1 MTIQIISDEQK
12 KLSLWSR
19 PSTYVGGPSVVTNR
33 HKSSNTNTNRARSAD
48 ARCFGFGSG
57 ISRFTVIQSS
67 PASPMIE
74 QAPLFWYCKDIDIT
88 DGGGGN
94 NNKTETSHTLRKRSR
109 HDCHF
114 APGTSIPL
122 GKNVFPGHRIF
133 YPYFHFVALP

>member
-1 MTIQIISDEQK
+1 MTIKIISDEK
-12 KLSLWSR
+12 TKLSLWSR
-19 PSTYVGGPSVVTNR
+19 PSTYVGGPSVVTYR
-33 HKSSNTNTNRARSAD
+33 KSSNTSTNRARSAD

-67 PASPMIE
+67 PASPMVE
-74 QAPLFWYCKDIDIT
+74 QSPLFWYCKDIDI
-88 DGGGGN
+88 DGGGS
-94 NNKTETSHTLRKRSR
+94 NKTENSHTLRKRSR

-122 GKNVFPGHRIF
+122 GKNVFPGHRIL

>member
-1 MTIQIISDEQK
+1 MTIKIFSDEQK
-12 KLSLWSR
+12 RLSLWSR
-19 PSTYVGGPSVVTNR
+19 PSTYVGGPSVVTCR
-33 HKSSNTNTNRARSAD
+33 KPTNTSTNRARSAD

-57 ISRFTVIQSS
+57 ISRFTVIQST
-67 PASPMIE
+67 PASPMVE
-74 QAPLFWYCKDIDIT
+74 QSPLFWYCKDIDI
-88 DGGGGN
+88 DGGGN
-94 NNKTETSHTLRKRSR
+94 NKVENSQAPRKRSR